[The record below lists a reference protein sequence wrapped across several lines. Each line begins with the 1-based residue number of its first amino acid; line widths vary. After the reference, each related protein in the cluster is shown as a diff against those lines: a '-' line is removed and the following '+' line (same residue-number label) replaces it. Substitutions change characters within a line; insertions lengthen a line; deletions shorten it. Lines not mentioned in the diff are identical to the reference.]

1 MHFVDDPSLP
11 CIREISSCVFLYEWR
26 VIKILHKKLSKLG
39 WIDIMLL
46 RFWNVLLLSR
56 VDVVSIYVAV
66 YSYNPFL
73 SPTDN
78 SPTAMLVCTF
88 CCARQK

>member
-1 MHFVDDPSLP
+1 MHFVDYPSRP
-11 CIREISSCVFLYEWR
+11 CVREISSCVFLYEWR
-26 VIKILHKKLSKLG
+26 VIKISEYSSHLLNKKLSKLG

-56 VDVVSIYVAV
+56 VDVVSFYVAV

-73 SPTDN
+73 
-78 SPTAMLVCTF
+78 
-88 CCARQK
+88 